1 MLDVVTIKDKMME
14 LVKFVD
20 ITVEPVIM
28 NILVYIVF
36 KMLLE

>member
-1 MLDVVTIKDKMME
+1 MLDVVTIKDKMMV